1 MQAIK
6 KDGLCP
12 IKVLTESNLRWTW
25 WTFRNYSHWL
35 TVWQKTSARCHQ
47 SSPLKSWVAKERV
60 ANSMTW
66 WDRHVTGASPI
77 IYGTITSKRAPA
89 KNLNRERPSLQQH
102 LAESQLHLTANGFLI
117 GTYTSGQTRNWL
129 SVSGTWWKV
138 GRLVIGHVLF
148 MSISILYCVGA
159 LKGFWRSCVRR
170 FLATGALCSWV

>member
-1 MQAIK
+1 MKLDGPSVITATDWQYDRKRLQGAI
-6 KDGLCP
+6 DHLLWNRG
-12 IKVLTESNLRWTW
+12 
-25 WTFRNYSHWL
+25 
-35 TVWQKTSARCHQ
+35 WQKRGWQIAWHGEIDTS
-47 SSPLKSWVAKERV
+47 S
-60 ANSMTW
+60 
-66 WDRHVTGASPI
+66 
-77 IYGTITSKRAPA
+77 IYLSITDHLWNNHIKRAPA

-117 GTYTSGQTRNWL
+117 GTYTSEQTRNWL

-159 LKGFWRSCVRR
+159 FKGFWRSCVRR